1 MNIHQMQLS
10 YSTQEDRIILRINS
24 KENEEIK
31 TSLNNRVLE
40 ERLIFQQIIILDH

>member
-1 MNIHQMQLS
+1 MKIWRKKN
-10 YSTQEDRIILRINS
+10 NG
-24 KENEEIK
+24 EIK